1 MNIEEIVK
9 FKNSLNN
16 LTLDELNKKKAEFQ
30 DRIAKMIMD
39 SDLTMQIA
47 ILEAK
52 NSLSSKTKKWRSS
65 IWIRMNG

>member
-9 FKNSLNN
+9 FKNSLNK
-16 LTLDELNKKKAEFQ
+16 LTLDELNKKKAELQ

-47 ILEAK
+47 IFEAK
-52 NSLSSKTKKWRSS
+52 IQEKKEEE
-65 IWIRMNG
+65 

>member
-16 LTLDELNKKKAEFQ
+16 LSLEELNQKKAELQ

-39 SDLTMQIA
+39 SDVTMQIA
-47 ILEAK
+47 IIEAK
-52 NSLSSKTKKWRSS
+52 IQEKKEEE
-65 IWIRMNG
+65 

>member
-1 MNIEEIVK
+1 MNIEKIVK

-16 LTLDELNKKKAEFQ
+16 LTLDELNKKKAELQ
-30 DRIAKMIMD
+30 DRVAKMIMD

-52 NSLSSKTKKWRSS
+52 IQEKKEEK
-65 IWIRMNG
+65 

>member
-1 MNIEEIVK
+1 MNIEKIVK

-16 LTLDELNKKKAEFQ
+16 LSLEELNQKKAELQ

-52 NSLSSKTKKWRSS
+52 IQEKEEEK
-65 IWIRMNG
+65 

>member
-16 LTLDELNKKKAEFQ
+16 LSLEELNKKKAELQ

-39 SDLTMQIA
+39 SDVTMQIA

-52 NSLSSKTKKWRSS
+52 IQEKKEEE
-65 IWIRMNG
+65 

>member
-16 LTLDELNKKKAEFQ
+16 LSLEELNKKKSELQ

-39 SDLTMQIA
+39 SDVTMQIA
-47 ILEAK
+47 IIEAK
-52 NSLSSKTKKWRSS
+52 IQEKKEEE
-65 IWIRMNG
+65 

>member
-1 MNIEEIVK
+1 MNIEKIVK

-16 LTLDELNKKKAEFQ
+16 LTLDELNKKKAELQ

-47 ILEAK
+47 IIEAK
-52 NSLSSKTKKWRSS
+52 IQEKKEEK
-65 IWIRMNG
+65 

>member
-9 FKNSLNN
+9 FKNNLNK
-16 LTLDELNKKKAEFQ
+16 LTLDELNKKKAELQ

-52 NSLSSKTKKWRSS
+52 IQEKKEEE
-65 IWIRMNG
+65 

>member
-1 MNIEEIVK
+1 MNIEKIVK

-16 LTLDELNKKKAEFQ
+16 LSLEELNKKKAELQ

-52 NSLSSKTKKWRSS
+52 IQKKKEEE
-65 IWIRMNG
+65 

>member
-16 LTLDELNKKKAEFQ
+16 LTLEELNQKKAELQ

-39 SDLTMQIA
+39 SDVTMQIA

-52 NSLSSKTKKWRSS
+52 IQEKKEEE
-65 IWIRMNG
+65 

>member
-1 MNIEEIVK
+1 MNIFFIVK

-52 NSLSSKTKKWRSS
+52 IQKKKEEK
-65 IWIRMNG
+65 

>member
-16 LTLDELNKKKAEFQ
+16 LTLDELNKKKAELQ

-39 SDLTMQIA
+39 SDLTMQVA

-52 NSLSSKTKKWRSS
+52 IQEKKEEE
-65 IWIRMNG
+65 

>member
-16 LTLDELNKKKAEFQ
+16 LSLEELNQKKAELQ

-52 NSLSSKTKKWRSS
+52 IQEKKEAE
-65 IWIRMNG
+65 

>member
-16 LTLDELNKKKAEFQ
+16 LSLEELNKKKAELQ

-39 SDLTMQIA
+39 SNLTMQIA

-52 NSLSSKTKKWRSS
+52 IQKKKEEE
-65 IWIRMNG
+65 

>member
-16 LTLDELNKKKAEFQ
+16 LTLEELDQKKAELQ

-39 SDLTMQIA
+39 SDAIMQIA
-47 ILEAK
+47 IIEAK
-52 NSLSSKTKKWRSS
+52 IQEKEEEK
-65 IWIRMNG
+65 

>member
-52 NSLSSKTKKWRSS
+52 IQEKKEEE
-65 IWIRMNG
+65 

>member
-9 FKNSLNN
+9 FKNSLSN

-52 NSLSSKTKKWRSS
+52 IQEKKEEK
-65 IWIRMNG
+65 

>member
-9 FKNSLNN
+9 FKNSINN
-16 LTLDELNKKKAEFQ
+16 LTLEELNQKKAELQ

-39 SDLTMQIA
+39 SDAIMQIA

-52 NSLSSKTKKWRSS
+52 IQEKKEEK
-65 IWIRMNG
+65 

>member
-16 LTLDELNKKKAEFQ
+16 LTLEELNQKKAELQ

-39 SDLTMQIA
+39 SDVTMQIA
-47 ILEAK
+47 IIEAK
-52 NSLSSKTKKWRSS
+52 IQEKKEEE
-65 IWIRMNG
+65 

>member
-16 LTLDELNKKKAEFQ
+16 LSLEELNKKKAELQ

-39 SDLTMQIA
+39 SNLTMQIA

-52 NSLSSKTKKWRSS
+52 IQEKKEEE
-65 IWIRMNG
+65 

>member
-1 MNIEEIVK
+1 MNIEKIVK

-16 LTLDELNKKKAEFQ
+16 LTLDELNKKRAELQ
-30 DRIAKMIMD
+30 DRVAKMIMD

-52 NSLSSKTKKWRSS
+52 IQEKKEEE
-65 IWIRMNG
+65 

>member
-16 LTLDELNKKKAEFQ
+16 LTLDELNKKKAELQ
-30 DRIAKMIMD
+30 KKNKKMIMD

-52 NSLSSKTKKWRSS
+52 IQEKKEEE
-65 IWIRMNG
+65 

>member
-16 LTLDELNKKKAEFQ
+16 LSLKELNKKKAELQ

-39 SDLTMQIA
+39 SDVTMQIA
-47 ILEAK
+47 IIEAK
-52 NSLSSKTKKWRSS
+52 IQEKKEEE
-65 IWIRMNG
+65 

>member
-9 FKNSLNN
+9 FKHSLNN
-16 LTLDELNKKKAEFQ
+16 LSLEELNKKKAELQ

-52 NSLSSKTKKWRSS
+52 IQEKEEEK
-65 IWIRMNG
+65 

>member
-16 LTLDELNKKKAEFQ
+16 LSLDELNKKKAELQ

-52 NSLSSKTKKWRSS
+52 IQEKKEEE
-65 IWIRMNG
+65 

>member
-1 MNIEEIVK
+1 MNIEKIVK

-16 LTLDELNKKKAEFQ
+16 LTLDELNKKKAELQ

-39 SDLTMQIA
+39 NDLTMQIA

-52 NSLSSKTKKWRSS
+52 IQEKKEEE
-65 IWIRMNG
+65 